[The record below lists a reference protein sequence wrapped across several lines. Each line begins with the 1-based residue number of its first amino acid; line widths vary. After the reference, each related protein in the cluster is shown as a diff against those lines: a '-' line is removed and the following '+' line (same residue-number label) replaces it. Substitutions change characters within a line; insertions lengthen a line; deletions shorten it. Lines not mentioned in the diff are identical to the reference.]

1 MSNTQAAGYHGA
13 ANGKYVVVG
22 ETVGTP
28 VSIPYITA
36 VSLAPILSTTDQY
49 ANNRLVLQIP
59 KDNGYDGELGTTA
72 PDPGLEKAL
81 RYLMDGEDGKI
92 KADMVTYKRVNLYYE
107 MLMEYENQATQVRKV
122 WLYNVQI
129 GKGEENSSTDA
140 ESVEFGTYAYPIQ
153 VYGTPLLSAEDT
165 EYIDENG
172 MRRMAY
178 MIYSDPGDSNY
189 ATFGNAVPEAVL
201 KTQTGG

>member
-1 MSNTQAAGYHGA
+1 MSNTQAAGY
-13 ANGKYVVVG
+13 GKYVVVG

-81 RYLMDGEDGKI
+81 GYLMDGEDGKI